1 MKELDKK
8 TSVDIY
14 ERAAKDLPIYQEFM
28 EFKKRSA
35 APILP
40 PPASVVQP
48 SV

>member
-8 TSVDIY
+8 TSVDFY
-14 ERAAKDLPIYQEFM
+14 ERAAKELPIYQEFM

-40 PPASVVQP
+40 PPSPVVQAN
-48 SV
+48 V